1 MPALS
6 DILDGLG
13 RALGISDDD
22 GADSNRKGSKAAAV
36 DTNSNLMFP
45 QISQSDLDRLGP
57 DENDWS
63 VVPFPVAV
71 VLRRFGF

>member
-1 MPALS
+1 MMPS
-6 DILDGLG
+6 
-13 RALGISDDD
+13 
-22 GADSNRKGSKAAAV
+22 
-36 DTNSNLMFP
+36 
-45 QISQSDLDRLGP
+45 ISQSDLDKLGP